1 MVELSMY
8 GIIAWSSMGVAS
20 TVSKGDKLICGL
32 DEVGRG
38 PLAGP
43 IVAAAVVFPSDFV
56 FANHFPALKFGDS
69 KKLSIHQRE
78 AVWSLIHEFAL
89 TVQIER
95 IEVDDI
101 NAQGIG
107 WANRAVFERLI
118 MAVDAESYV
127 VDGNLKLS
135 NLGRKSRRVRCVVR
149 ADESEQAVSA
159 ASIIAKVTRDRIMRE
174 LHTQYPVYG
183 WDHNVGY
190 CTREHLNAVWQFGS
204 TIQHRRQFVTTA
216 LAKMTAKLP
225 GLGDGPDSRM

>member
-1 MVELSMY
+1 VRRKF
-8 GIIAWSSMGVAS
+8 V
-20 TVSKGDKLICGL
+20 CGL

-43 IVAAAVVFPSDFV
+43 IVAAAVVFPADFV
-56 FANHFPALKFGDS
+56 FADYFPALKFGDS
-69 KKLSIHQRE
+69 KKLSAYQRE
-78 AVWSLIHEFAL
+78 AVWSMIHEFASS
-89 TVQIER
+89 VQIDY
-95 IEVDDI
+95 IDVDDI

-118 MAVDAESYV
+118 MAVDADKYV

-135 NLGRKSRRVRCVVR
+135 NLGRKARRVSSVVR

-174 LHTQYPVYG
+174 LHLLYPVYG

-190 CTREHLNAVWQFGS
+190 CTREHLNAVWQYGS
-204 TIQHRRQFVTTA
+204 TIHHRRQFVTTA

-225 GLGDGPDSRM
+225 GLGEGPDSRMESI